1 MTEQLSIIDLVLNA
15 SPMVQAV
22 MALLMVGSVVS
33 WVMIFQKGFMLSAVR
48 RESTE
53 FENEFWSGNDLQE
66 LYMSIDG
73 AEEAP
78 IGMKSI
84 FVAGFKEF
92 SRLRRDESDLDRIMQ
107 NVQRAMR
114 VSLFRE
120 EERLE
125 TNLTF
130 LATVGSIS
138 PYIGFFGTVWGIMY
152 AFMGLSTVNQV
163 SLSVVA
169 GPISDALIATAMGLF
184 AAIPAVI
191 AYNRYSAQLES
202 VVNRF
207 DAFSDEFSGILS
219 RAIHARERKAKA

>member
-22 MALLMVGSVVS
+22 MALLMVGSLIS

-138 PYIGFFGTVWGIMY
+138 PYIGLFGTVWGIMY

-169 GPISDALIATAMGLF
+169 GPISEALIATAMGLF

-219 RAIHARERKAKA
+219 RAIHAREGKAKA